1 MTERERREGT
11 GDAKDNVSDD
21 LDEAS
26 KGRKK
31 DATPEAVEEEEAT
44 GGGGVK
50 TTFRTS
56 RTRPSDTS
64 DWAGLIR
71 STGAVWSRYF
81 SMP

>member
-11 GDAKDNVSDD
+11 GETRDNVRDD

-31 DATPEAVEEEEAT
+31 DVTPSSTEDAAS

-50 TTFRTS
+50 DNVTDEHDETQRH
-56 RTRPSDTS
+56 
-64 DWAGLIR
+64 
-71 STGAVWSRYF
+71 
-81 SMP
+81 

>member
-11 GDAKDNVSDD
+11 GNTKGNVEDD

-31 DATPEAVEEEEAT
+31 DATTDAVEEEEST

-50 TTFRTS
+50 DNV
-56 RTRPSDTS
+56 SDDLKKTQE
-64 DWAGLIR
+64 R
-71 STGAVWSRYF
+71 
-81 SMP
+81 

>member
-11 GDAKDNVSDD
+11 GEAKDNVRDD

-31 DATPEAVEEEEAT
+31 DDTPDAAESKEAT

-50 TTFRTS
+50 DNVQDEHDETQRH
-56 RTRPSDTS
+56 
-64 DWAGLIR
+64 
-71 STGAVWSRYF
+71 
-81 SMP
+81 

>member
-11 GDAKDNVSDD
+11 GETKGNVRDD

-31 DATPEAVEEEEAT
+31 DATPDTADKEE

-50 TTFRTS
+50 DNVIDEHEETQRH
-56 RTRPSDTS
+56 
-64 DWAGLIR
+64 
-71 STGAVWSRYF
+71 
-81 SMP
+81 

>member
-11 GDAKDNVSDD
+11 GETRDNVRDD

-31 DATPEAVEEEEAT
+31 DATPDAGETEEAG

-50 TTFRTS
+50 DNVEDDLRKTQR
-56 RTRPSDTS
+56 D
-64 DWAGLIR
+64 
-71 STGAVWSRYF
+71 
-81 SMP
+81 

>member
-11 GDAKDNVSDD
+11 GETRDNVRDD

-31 DATPEAVEEEEAT
+31 DADTEAVDAEEAT

-50 TTFRTS
+50 DNVEDDLRKTQN
-56 RTRPSDTS
+56 D
-64 DWAGLIR
+64 
-71 STGAVWSRYF
+71 
-81 SMP
+81 

>member
-11 GDAKDNVSDD
+11 GDAKDNVRDD

-31 DATPEAVEEEEAT
+31 DATPDAVEEEEAT

-50 TTFRTS
+50 DNVQDEQDETQRH
-56 RTRPSDTS
+56 
-64 DWAGLIR
+64 
-71 STGAVWSRYF
+71 
-81 SMP
+81 